1 MHRVLPGFSLA
12 LLLSMNARAQEPAP
26 PAPEPL
32 AEPKAQTEPQEQT
45 EPRAQTEPVAQEG
58 HSLHGQAFD
67 SGPRQAALLLPGMPS
82 VRFPVTTSSSEAQA
96 FFEQGIGQFHGFWFF
111 EAERSFRQAAA
122 LDPSCA
128 MAYWGM
134 SLANFDNDKGQDR
147 ARGFAAEALRR
158 RDQASERERRW
169 IDAWAALYELDAAQ
183 LPAPRAANA
192 AEIWKAKRSEKE
204 RRRELVRK
212 LEEIVRA
219 EPENIEA
226 LALLAVTIWFNTDH
240 GHSISSHQPIDFMLD
255 RVFAAAPLHPAHHY
269 RIHLWDNE
277 KAELALRSAVLS
289 GPSGPGIAHLW
300 HMGGHIFDELQR
312 PREAAWLQEASS
324 RVDHAAMQRD
334 RVMPFLIHNYG
345 HNQEWL
351 SRSCM
356 QLGRRSD
363 ALRIAANLLELPRHP
378 RWNRPEQA
386 RDIAWYAPQRA
397 LDVVERFEDWEAL
410 ERLVVSGHLLLGTG
424 DRALRASAHGLFGRA
439 AAQRSALDEAERA
452 RAAIVALRDE
462 ERAARF
468 ERAGAAEDAA
478 LAEKGDEEK
487 VHEAM
492 KKALREHA
500 SAQRAIESELA
511 FLEAWMALAR
521 GEKDA
526 ARAHFERANIHQ
538 PYPAADFLRAL
549 GDLEKALAKID
560 EGLGKAKR
568 DAALLARRLRLLHE
582 LGRTDEL
589 GAAFDAL
596 ASATPGA
603 DLEAPLFA
611 SLAPIAAACE
621 RAADWRWNDPWPEDF
636 ERPVELPSLGPLT
649 WSPYLAP
656 SGRCWNEEG
665 LAFELDEW
673 RGKPVVLIFFLGFDC
688 LHCVEQLRALRPLAK
703 SYREAGIE
711 LLAIGTD
718 GVAELKSDLAALA
731 EEERF
736 PFPIYADPDL
746 EAFRAYRAYDDFEK
760 APLHG
765 TFLVDARGRVRWQDV
780 GAEPFLELEF
790 LREEAQR
797 LLRLES
803 APAEEASGAGSSQ
816 R

>member
-1 MHRVLPGFSLA
+1 MRRTLLTLSLSSWWLAIA
-12 LLLSMNARAQEPAP
+12 LAQEPCPPP
-26 PAPEPL
+26 PAKP
-32 AEPKAQTEPQEQT
+32 AETPAEAPGESKLL
-45 EPRAQTEPVAQEG
+45 EG

-67 SGPRQAALLLPGMPS
+67 AGPRQAAVLLPGMPK
-82 VRFPVTTSSSEAQA
+82 VHFPITTANPEAQA
-96 FFEQGIGQFHGFWFF
+96 FFDQGLGQFHGFWFF

-134 SLANFDNDKGQDR
+134 SLANLDNEKGQGR

-158 RDQASERERRW
+158 REQASERERAW
-169 IDAWAALYELDAAQ
+169 IDAWGAFYELDVAK
-183 LPAPRAANA
+183 LPEPRAANA
-192 AEIWKAKRSEKE
+192 SEDWKSARSEKE
-204 RRRELVRK
+204 RRRDLVRK
-212 LEEIVRA
+212 LEERLRA
-219 EPENIEA
+219 EPQNIEA
-226 LALLAVTIWFNTDH
+226 LALLAVMLWFNQEH
-240 GHSISSHQPIDFMLD
+240 GHPISGHQPIDFMLD

-378 RWNRPEQA
+378 RWNRASEA
-386 RDIAWYAPQRA
+386 RDIAGYASRRV

-410 ERLVVSGHLLLGTG
+410 ERLTVSGHLLLGVG
-424 DRALRASAHGLFGRA
+424 ERHLRARAHGLFGRA
-439 AAQRSALDEAERA
+439 AAQRGALPEAERA
-452 RAAIVALRDE
+452 RASLVALRDE
-462 ERAARF
+462 ERSQRL
-468 ERAGAAEDAA
+468 ERASAAEDAA
-478 LAEKGDEEK
+478 LAEKADEEK

-492 KKALREHA
+492 KKALREGA
-500 SAQRAIESELA
+500 SPQREIESELA
-511 FLEAWMALAR
+511 FLDAWIALAR
-521 GEKDA
+521 GEKDP
-526 ARAHFERANIHQ
+526 ARAHFERARVDS
-538 PYPAADFLRAL
+538 PYAAADFLRAL
-549 GDLEKALAKID
+549 GDQEKALAKID
-560 EGLGKAKR
+560 EALGKAKR
-568 DAALLARRLRLLHE
+568 DATLLARRLRLLHE
-582 LGRTDEL
+582 LGRSADL

-596 ASATPGA
+596 ASAATGA
-603 DLEAPLFA
+603 DLDAPLLA
-611 SLAPIAAACE
+611 SLAPIASACE

-636 ERPVELPSLGPLT
+636 ERPVELSTLGPLT
-649 WSPYLAP
+649 WSPYVAP
-656 SGRCWNEEG
+656 PARCWNEEG

-673 RGKPVVLIFFLGFDC
+673 RGKPVVVIFFLGFDC
-688 LHCVEQLRALRPLAK
+688 LHCVEQLRALRPLAERF
-703 SYREAGIE
+703 REAGIE

-718 GVAELKSDLAALA
+718 SVAELKSDLEALSA
-731 EEERF
+731 EERF
-736 PFPIYADPDL
+736 PFPIFADPEL
-746 EAFRAYRAYDDFEK
+746 LAFRAYRAYDDFEK

-765 TFLVDARGRVRWQDV
+765 TFLVDGRGRVRWQDV

-790 LREEAQR
+790 LREEAER
-797 LLRLES
+797 LLRFHDANDEN
-803 APAEEASGAGSSQ
+803 ATGTAQ